1 MIPIDLITKGFEFV
15 TDKGLDWVKTICGEL
30 DKRRLIDYGEQR
42 VQNENFEKLDR
53 LCHGGLSVR
62 RNVERRLREE
72 GLPEH
77 DKYLRSSNDTD

>member
-77 DKYLRSSNDTD
+77 DKYLRSNDYAN